1 MKAMI
6 AALAEY
12 NEMADRAMLEI
23 LDGLDPGALDAET
36 GTYFKSLHGTVAHLA
51 WAGAL
56 WLRRFASFG
65 EWKAAK
71 GSFGGRELD
80 ALKAEAKA
88 DWKAA
93 RALLVEGDAALRALV
108 AEIPEGEFGKRVAYK
123 TTDGTPLER
132 TLWHALVQVLNHGTH
147 HRGEISAML
156 DRAGVENDFNSFVSY
171 FS

>member
-1 MKAMI
+1 MKELLEG
-6 AALAEY
+6 LAEY
-12 NEMADRAMLEI
+12 NAKADLAMLAI
-23 LDGLDPGALDAET
+23 LDGLPAAKLDAET

-65 EWKAAK
+65 EWKATKNA
-71 GSFGGRELD
+71 FGGRELD

-93 RALLVEGDAALRALV
+93 RALLVEGDAALRSLV
-108 AEIPEGEFGKRVAYK
+108 AEIAEGEFGKRVAYK

-156 DRAGVENDFNSFVSY
+156 DRAGVENDYNSFVSY